1 MTKPAVWVQFIIKKN
16 NGGENNLLHLKYP
29 TCRKL
34 WLFLFCN
41 YKDLRSQI
49 VLSYPYPQL
58 RLICGSFEF
67 RSNYGKSMEVD
78 LRGSQS
84 EKNYLSII
92 VPVFFR
98 VNKKTKRENILLDVV
113 NWVVL
118 LNSYKHDKR
127 NSSKTC

>member
-16 NGGENNLLHLKYP
+16 NGGENNLLHLKYS

-58 RLICGSFEF
+58 RLIRLFWIPFKLWKKYGSWFGWLPIRKKGGRIDF
-67 RSNYGKSMEVD
+67 
-78 LRGSQS
+78 GSQIS
-84 EKNYLSII
+84 LTLSLHQFLSNRGRPEIFYNVKYSNEGLESRI
-92 VPVFFR
+92 
-98 VNKKTKRENILLDVV
+98 
-113 NWVVL
+113 
-118 LNSYKHDKR
+118 
-127 NSSKTC
+127 

>member
-16 NGGENNLLHLKYP
+16 NGGENKLLNLKYP

-58 RLICGSFEF
+58 RLICGSFEI
-67 RSNYGKSMEVD
+67 RSNYGKSMKVD
-78 LRGSQS
+78 CMAPNQ
-84 EKNYLSII
+84 KNEMENRFWLTDL
-92 VPVFFR
+92 
-98 VNKKTKRENILLDVV
+98 VNLKLAPIFI
-113 NWVVL
+113 
-118 LNSYKHDKR
+118 
-127 NSSKTC
+127 

>member
-67 RSNYGKSMEVD
+67 HSNYGKSMEVD
-78 LRGSQS
+78 CMAPNQ
-84 EKNYLSII
+84 KNEMENRFWLTDL
-92 VPVFFR
+92 
-98 VNKKTKRENILLDVV
+98 VNLKFAPIFI
-113 NWVVL
+113 
-118 LNSYKHDKR
+118 
-127 NSSKTC
+127 